1 MGYQKCPVC
10 NGTGKYTPPVGT
22 IGDVG
27 GRCHVCQ
34 GYGIINEATGE
45 PPKKVPK
52 YVSTVGTTTGEEI
65 TTDKLTELIKKI
77 VQDKKDDKGGFW
89 PINKE
94 RFTLERRP
102 SDYIQKEYENLCAS
116 SIMSEAAR
124 QDFAEKLGEYAKNRR
139 KDVESFGIWV
149 TVPRNPLIR
158 SPFHGYRCDPEGG
171 QCVPAKGIDEL
182 S

>member
-27 GRCHVCQ
+27 GRCHVCK

-45 PPKKVPK
+45 PPKKTFHTFTIT
-52 YVSTVGTTTGEEI
+52 STVDEA
-65 TTDKLTELIKKI
+65 L
-77 VQDKKDDKGGFW
+77 KDSF
-89 PINKE
+89 IEQIKE
-94 RFTLERRP
+94 RERRRKIFKFFENRKTWP
-102 SDYIQKEYENLCAS
+102 SQNFYL
-116 SIMSEAAR
+116 
-124 QDFAEKLGEYAKNRR
+124 
-139 KDVESFGIWV
+139 
-149 TVPRNPLIR
+149 T
-158 SPFHGYRCDPEGG
+158 CDPEGG